1 MPEVTKLCVYV
12 QEAYNQLQHLQE
24 QPDQE
29 EAAELKEFVVLQLL
43 QLAQVLDYSDEV
55 GRRRMLALSRTK
67 RHVPRA
73 VSAQGAPLC

>member
-12 QEAYNQLQHLQE
+12 QEAYNQLQHLQ
-24 QPDQE
+24 